1 MKLDSAQQLVDEQPI
16 SVDVLLEK
24 YAKSGE
30 QTADDVR
37 RRVARGLAAVEA
49 APLRAEWEKRFFD
62 AMAEGFIPGGRV
74 NSAAGTEIAATLIN
88 CFVQPVGDAITATRD
103 GLPSIYGALAQAAET
118 MRRGGGVGYDF
129 SNIRPKGAFV
139 AGTHSRASGPLSYM
153 RVFDKSCETLESA
166 GSRRGAQMGMMR
178 CDHPDIEEFIHA
190 KRDGSLSNFN
200 MSVAVTDAFMRAV
213 DSDGEVEL
221 WHREKPFDVD
231 GSYQRAD
238 GAWVYR
244 KVRARDL
251 FDQIMQSTYNHAEPG
266 VVFIDR
272 VNQDNNLSY
281 CETIAATNPCVTADT
296 RLHTSEGMVPI
307 GELAARGGALQ
318 VAVDERA
325 LSVGTPKLRATV
337 QRDAAAAFMT
347 AIDADVY
354 RVVTEDGYEIRA
366 TEWHDFVTPRG
377 KVKLR
382 DLRPGDEILVQSG
395 KGLFGRQGSAE
406 LGLLIGMITGDGH
419 FTNRGKGA
427 QAAVLNFWGEDRSLA
442 QAAASHVNAIIGG
455 LASGPRGYVVE
466 PVSVR
471 QRRHVFIRSVLL
483 ARYLEHFG
491 FSAATKHAVPEVI
504 WRGTE
509 ECVRAYLR
517 GLFQT
522 DGTVNVSRSS
532 QSCSIRLASSHES
545 LLKDVQVLLANFGV
559 FCRIHKRREA
569 GTRLLPDGRGGRRRY
584 QCKADYEL
592 IIDGESRERFVQQ
605 IGFHGAAKEEKYR
618 QWADGRALYKTQ
630 RFASRV
636 AKIEAAGREPVFDT
650 TQPDGNTVIFNGLVT
665 GQCGEQPLPPYGCC
679 CLGSINLTRFVI
691 DPFGERA
698 TFDFA
703 RFQSVVRVAIRALD
717 NVLDATLWPLPEQAQ
732 EAANKRR
739 IGLGFT
745 GLGNTLTMLGL
756 RYDSEAA
763 RGMAGDIARKMRDA
777 AYDASADLAQEK
789 GRFPLF
795 DAEKLLAAPHCAS
808 RLPEAVKAKIR
819 AQGLR
824 NSHLLSIAPTGT
836 ISLAFASNA
845 SGGIEPTFS
854 WTYIRKKRM
863 PDGTKQEYV
872 VEDYAYRLYRR
883 MGGDTDHLP
892 PAFVHA
898 LEMSAIDHMRM
909 IAAVQPY
916 IDAAVSKTVNVPE
929 DYPFEQFRQLYFA
942 AWKEGLKGITTYRP
956 NNVIGSVLEVKKD
969 AAAGDRSL
977 ADSTPQDLKDD
988 PDRRVRLTSAPQP
1001 ALASLKWPGRPDL
1014 AEGNLAWTFMVEIPE
1029 RKESFAIFI
1038 GQIGEPP
1045 LPFEVWVNGAEQPR
1059 GLGAIAKAL
1068 SMDMRSEDR
1077 AWLKLKLDALAK
1089 VRDEQ
1094 GFAIPLPPSGE
1105 KVWQSGV
1112 VAAFSNIVR
1121 WRCEQL
1127 GVLSDLEQQLLP
1139 VPTPMM
1145 NALFSKKE
1153 PKAGPLGTMSWTVDV
1168 VNANTGDDFV
1178 LGVKELQLPDGSRR
1192 PYSIWLAGEY
1202 PKVLDGLCKLISLD
1216 MRVVD
1221 ANWIGLKLKKLLNF
1235 GEQNGEFWAPVPGED
1250 RSSLFPSTVAYIAT
1264 LLLHRYKVLGIL
1276 DDDGRAIQSAG
1287 ILAVP
1292 DAVKLIE
1299 HETAPV
1305 KGKVCPSCH
1314 AAAMIKRDGC
1324 EFCTACGFT
1333 GQCS

>member
-1 MKLDSAQQLVDEQPI
+1 MKLEPAQQLLDDQPI
-16 SVDVLLEK
+16 SIDVLLEK

-30 QTADDVR
+30 QSADDVR

-62 AMAEGFIPGGRV
+62 AMVDGFIPGGRV

-88 CFVQPVGDAITATRD
+88 CFVQPVGDAITETRD
-103 GLPSIYGALAQAAET
+103 GLPSIYGALQQAAET

-178 CDHPDIEEFIHA
+178 CDHPDIEEFVHA
-190 KRDGSLSNFN
+190 KRDGSLTNFN

-213 DSDGEVEL
+213 ESDGEAEL
-221 WHREKPFDVD
+221 WHKEKPFDMD
-231 GSYQRAD
+231 GAYQRPD
-238 GAWVYR
+238 GTWVYR
-244 KVRARDL
+244 KLRARTL

-266 VVFIDR
+266 VIFIDR
-272 VNQDNNLSY
+272 VNQDNNLAY
-281 CETIAATNPCVTADT
+281 CETIAATNP
-296 RLHTSEGMVPI
+296 
-307 GELAARGGALQ
+307 
-318 VAVDERA
+318 
-325 LSVGTPKLRATV
+325 
-337 QRDAAAAFMT
+337 
-347 AIDADVY
+347 
-354 RVVTEDGYEIRA
+354 
-366 TEWHDFVTPRG
+366 
-377 KVKLR
+377 
-382 DLRPGDEILVQSG
+382 
-395 KGLFGRQGSAE
+395 
-406 LGLLIGMITGDGH
+406 
-419 FTNRGKGA
+419 
-427 QAAVLNFWGEDRSLA
+427 
-442 QAAASHVNAIIGG
+442 
-455 LASGPRGYVVE
+455 
-466 PVSVR
+466 
-471 QRRHVFIRSVLL
+471 
-483 ARYLEHFG
+483 
-491 FSAATKHAVPEVI
+491 
-504 WRGTE
+504 
-509 ECVRAYLR
+509 
-517 GLFQT
+517 
-522 DGTVNVSRSS
+522 
-532 QSCSIRLASSHES
+532 
-545 LLKDVQVLLANFGV
+545 
-559 FCRIHKRREA
+559 
-569 GTRLLPDGRGGRRRY
+569 
-584 QCKADYEL
+584 
-592 IIDGESRERFVQQ
+592 
-605 IGFHGAAKEEKYR
+605 
-618 QWADGRALYKTQ
+618 
-630 RFASRV
+630 
-636 AKIEAAGREPVFDT
+636 
-650 TQPDGNTVIFNGLVT
+650 
-665 GQCGEQPLPPYGCC
+665 CGEQPLPPYGCC
-679 CLGSINLTRFVI
+679 CLGSINLTRFVV
-691 DPFGERA
+691 DPFGESA
-698 TFDFA
+698 AFDFA

-717 NVLDATLWPLPEQAQ
+717 NVLDATLWPLPEQQQ

-739 IGLGFT
+739 VGLGFT
-745 GLGNTLTMLGL
+745 GLGNALTMLGL
-756 RYDSEAA
+756 RYDSEPARAMAA
-763 RGMAGDIARKMRDA
+763 DIARKMRDA
-777 AYDASADLAQEK
+777 AYDASADLAAEK

-795 DAEKLLAAPHCAS
+795 DADKLLAAPHCAS
-808 RLPEAVKAKIR
+808 RLPDLVQAKIR
-819 AQGLR
+819 IQGLR

-836 ISLAFASNA
+836 ISLAFAGNA

-863 PDGTKQEYV
+863 PDGTKREYV

-898 LEMSAIDHMRM
+898 LEMSALDHMRM

-929 DYPFEQFRQLYFA
+929 DYPFEHFKQLYFA

-956 NNVIGSVLEVKKD
+956 NNVIGSVLEVRKD
-969 AAAGDRSL
+969 SAE
-977 ADSTPQDLKDD
+977 PQDLKDD
-988 PDRRVRLTSAPQP
+988 PDRRVQLTSTPQP
-1001 ALASLKWPGRPDL
+1001 ALASLKWPGRPGMV
-1014 AEGNLAWTFMVEIPE
+1014 EGNMAWTYMVEIPQ
-1029 RKESFAIFI
+1029 RHESFAIFI
-1038 GQIGEPP
+1038 GQTGAPP
-1045 LPFEVWVNGAEQPR
+1045 VPFEVWVNGAEQPR
-1059 GLGAIAKAL
+1059 GLGAIAKTL

-1077 AWLKLKLDALAK
+1077 AWLKMKLDALAK
-1089 VRDEQ
+1089 ARDED
-1094 GFAIPLPPSGE
+1094 GFTIAMPPHGRPE
-1105 KVWQSGV
+1105 WQKGV

-1127 GVLSDLEQQLLP
+1127 GVFRDLEQQQLP
-1139 VPTPMM
+1139 LSTPVI

-1276 DDDGRAIQSAG
+1276 DDDGRAIASSG
-1287 ILAVP
+1287 ILALP

-1324 EFCTACGFT
+1324 EFCTACGHT